1 MMVTPKK
8 GGSAHKQAKQLGTV
22 FFAVELQGEVPCMVA
37 GKMELH
43 VYNYTVAEQGTEQNA
58 TTLVCESL

>member
-1 MMVTPKK
+1 
-8 GGSAHKQAKQLGTV
+8 
-22 FFAVELQGEVPCMVA
+22 MVA

-43 VYNYTVAEQGTEQNA
+43 VYSWTVAEQGTEQNA